1 MELYVL
7 MVSYPL
13 SHVITL
19 WACSVSGLH
28 CHLSAAWPSVLHCM
42 PVSYCEHMGS
52 VGFLP
57 CKFTVMM
64 NIPQIVISGL
74 QDRTFLESSS
84 RLQIEILNF

>member
-1 MELYVL
+1 MEPYVL

-28 CHLSAAWPSVLHCM
+28 CHLLAAWSSVLHCM
-42 PVSYCEHMGS
+42 PVAYCEHMGS

-64 NIPQIVISGL
+64 NILQIVISGL